1 MGYIAHDAVI
11 VTASDYPWTY
21 PRDGIK
27 APDVD
32 AFRAEMPEELRHLM
46 VGPIESVANGYRTYL
61 FAPDGSK
68 EGWDT
73 STLVDEWRERFIEL
87 FSEGYEDGSSPFD
100 VVHIRYGG
108 DSGGEVGTMVCH
120 TTDAR

>member
-11 VTASDYPWTY
+11 VTTSDYPWTH
-21 PRDGIK
+21 PADGSK
-27 APDVD
+27 APDVE
-32 AFRAEMPEELRHLM
+32 AFRAEMPEELRRLV
-46 VGPIESVANGYRTYL
+46 VGPVESVANGYRTYL

-68 EGWDT
+68 QGWDT
-73 STLVDEWRERFIEL
+73 SELVDEWRDRFIEL
-87 FSEGYEDGSSPFD
+87 FSGGLRDGSSPFD

-108 DSGGEVGTMVCH
+108 DFGCEVGTMVRH